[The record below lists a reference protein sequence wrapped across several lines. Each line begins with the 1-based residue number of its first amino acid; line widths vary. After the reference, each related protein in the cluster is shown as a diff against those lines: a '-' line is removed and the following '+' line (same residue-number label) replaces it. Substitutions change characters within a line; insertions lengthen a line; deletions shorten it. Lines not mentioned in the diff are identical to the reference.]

1 MERERW
7 GRVESIF
14 HKALDAEES
23 RRAAVLEES
32 CAGDEDL
39 RREVESLL
47 AHHSDSASFIETP
60 AFEAEANAAGV
71 HAISPAANSRPDLKG
86 ALVAHYLILDEIGI
100 GGMGVVYKAEDT
112 KLGRTVALK
121 FLPDHLAKDSAAVER
136 FRREAR
142 AASALNHSSIC
153 TIHEIG
159 NEGGRYYIA
168 MELLEGQTLRDA
180 ISRGALDLQRASEIA
195 MQVADGLDASHRKG
209 IFHRDIKP
217 ANLFLTTAGQT
228 KILDFGI
235 AKMAYNAATDRAP
248 TSVSTELT
256 GSNAVLGTLD
266 YMSPEQVLGKPLDAR
281 TDLFS
286 LGVVLYEMTTG
297 KRPFTG
303 ETSGAIQDSI
313 LHKKPLTLGRLNPEF
328 PPELDQVVSKALEKD
343 PDLRY
348 QSAAELR
355 TDLRRLRRDSTSV
368 EQLDVREQNKRKS
381 PVYFWAG
388 AAAVLAAFALLGLY
402 LMTRSANAPA
412 ENVNVVPLTSYPG
425 AEQFPTFSP
434 DGNEV
439 AFAWTGGEDGLD
451 FDLYRKQVGSEK
463 AVRLT
468 TTHASIAL
476 APAWSP
482 DGRYIAYIRAGT
494 DYSGLYLV
502 PALGGP
508 ERKLSDVS
516 DWAHNV
522 SWSPDSKWL
531 AFPGPENSRRSA
543 GNPGART
550 YLLNVATLE
559 QRVLSLPSS
568 TCAVARGPAFS
579 PAGDQIASYCDEAL
593 GVGAIYIQSAQGKL
607 VRKFQRLDGPFEGLT
622 WTSDGKFIVY
632 SLNSFLW
639 RVPATGG
646 HPQKLQF
653 GQNATAPAV
662 ARVGARLAYAQKNSY
677 GNQLNIWRLDL
688 SAPDKPKSAPV
699 KVISSNRGQE
709 QPRISPDGR
718 RIAFYSGRS
727 GNSEI
732 WVADRDG
739 SNLIQLTSFGGPENG
754 TPRWSPDSRRIVFDS
769 RASGH
774 AELYVVDADGGPARP
789 VPTGTPDGSQPS
801 WSHDGRWIYFLVSD
815 QRIWKVP
822 AEGGTAIQLTADGD
836 LMASGWKHLE
846 ELFPQE
852 SFDGSRVFYAT
863 HGKLRSVSVNGGDE
877 QEYSEIGRTPGLLF
891 VDRWTP
897 APNGIYFLD
906 RSKTLATLNLLN
918 LSTRKISHVS
928 DISGRLTDWG
938 SGPSLSADGHTLVF
952 ATADSMEGD
961 LMLVEGFH

>member
-7 GRVESIF
+7 GQVEQIF
-14 HKALDAEES
+14 HAALQVEES
-23 RRAAVLEES
+23 RRGELVRQS

-47 AHHSDSASFIETP
+47 AHQSEAGSFIETP
-60 AFEAEANAAGV
+60 AFEREAIAAGV
-71 HAISPAANSRPDLKG
+71 RAIPAPVNSMRDLKD
-86 ALVAHYLILDEIGI
+86 ALVAHYRILDEIGI

-112 KLGRTVALK
+112 NLGRPVALK

-142 AASALNHSSIC
+142 AASALNHPGIC
-153 TIHEIG
+153 TIHDVG

-168 MELLEGQTLRDA
+168 MELLEGQTLREA
-180 ISRGALDLQRASEIA
+180 ISRGPLELQRALDIA
-195 MQVADGLDASHRKG
+195 IQIAEGLDASHRKG

-235 AKMAYNAATDRAP
+235 AKMAYNTANRAP
-248 TSVSTELT
+248 TAVSTELT
-256 GSNAVLGTLD
+256 SSNAVLGTLD

-281 TDLFS
+281 TDIFS

-348 QSAAELR
+348 QSVAELR

-368 EQLDVREQNKRKS
+368 EQVDVREQNKRK
-381 PVYFWAG
+381 PRVYFWAG
-388 AAAVLAAFALLGLY
+388 TTALLAAVVLLGLY
-402 LMTRSANAPA
+402 LRTRSANAPA

-439 AFAWTGGEDGLD
+439 AFAWTGGEYGLD

-468 TTHASIAL
+468 TTHASTAL

-482 DGRYIAYIRAGT
+482 DGRYIAYIRVGP

-516 DWAHNV
+516 GDVYNTPFL
-522 SWSPDSKWL
+522 SWSPDSRWL
-531 AFPGPENSRRSA
+531 AFPGHDNSRSSA
-543 GNPGART
+543 VLAGTRI
-550 YLLNVATLE
+550 YLLNVETLDR
-559 QRVLSLPSS
+559 RVLAYPSS
-568 TCAVARGPAFS
+568 TCIEALGPAFS
-579 PAGDQIASYCDEAL
+579 PAGDQIASYCADDF
-593 GVGAIYIQSAQGKL
+593 GVGGIYIQSVHGVV
-607 VRKFQRLDGPFEGLT
+607 VRKFQRLDGEFGGLT
-622 WTSDGKFIVY
+622 WTSDGKFLVY
-632 SLNSFLW
+632 SLNRFLW
-639 RVPATGG
+639 RVAVMGG

-662 ARVGARLAYAQKNSY
+662 ARVGARLAYAQQNSWR
-677 GNQLNIWRLDL
+677 NQLNIWRLDL
-688 SAPDKPKSAPV
+688 SAPDKAKNVPV
-699 KVISSNRGQE
+699 KVISSSRGQE
-709 QPRISPDGR
+709 EPRISPDAK
-718 RIAFYSGRS
+718 RIAFLSARS

-732 WVADRDG
+732 WVADSDG
-739 SNLIQLTSFGGPENG
+739 SNLIQLTSFGGPTTG

-774 AELYVVDADGGPARP
+774 VQLYLVDADGGPAQR
-789 VPTGTPDGSQPS
+789 VQTGTPDASMPF
-801 WSHDGRWIYFLVSD
+801 WSHDGRWIYFLVSENKK
-815 QRIWKVP
+815 RIWKVA
-822 AEGGTAIQLTADGD
+822 AEGGAAIQLTGDGGD
-836 LMASGWKHLE
+836 V
-846 ELFPQE
+846 PQE
-852 SFDGSRVFYAT
+852 SFDGSRVFYET
-863 HGKLRSVSVNGGDE
+863 NFRLRSVSINGGDE
-877 QEYSEIGRTPGLLF
+877 QEYREIGTTPGLWF
-891 VDRWTP
+891 IDRWTP
-897 APNGIYFLD
+897 GPNGIYFLD
-906 RSKTLATLNLLN
+906 SSKTPATLNLLN
-918 LSTRKISHVS
+918 LRTRKISHVS

-938 SGPSLSADGHTLVF
+938 SGPSLSAEGHTLVF
-952 ATADSMEGD
+952 ATADGMEGD